1 MEGVQDRDERN
12 RLRKVMMKAEE
23 EKLMSRSE
31 AGFVV
36 TLIERFRQE
45 VEKKQRQLSL
55 LQGELGQLRANEKII
70 VDLVDSI
77 IRAAERDKARQNT
90 MAKLRGVIIEDNIDL
105 ENDTTLT
112 DDTTMSEDID
122 SDLVDEVLDNS
133 VE

>member
-45 VEKKQRQLSL
+45 IEKKQRQLSL

-77 IRAAERDKARQNT
+77 IRAAERDKARQAT
-90 MAKLRGVIIEDNIDL
+90 MLKLRGVVIEDNIDTVP
-105 ENDTTLT
+105 ESTISKNV
-112 DDTTMSEDID
+112 DDIMYE
-122 SDLVDEVLDNS
+122 EELDNS
-133 VE
+133 GE

>member
-12 RLRKVMMKAEE
+12 RLRSVMMKAEE

-70 VDLVDSI
+70 VDLVDNI
-77 IRAAERDKARQNT
+77 IRAAERDRARQNT
-90 MAKLRGVIIEDNIDL
+90 MARLRGVVIEDNDDMLDTSGVLEGTLADDSTID
-105 ENDTTLT
+105 EATNT
-112 DDTTMSEDID
+112 
-122 SDLVDEVLDNS
+122 V

>member
-45 VEKKQRQLSL
+45 VDKKQRQLSL

-70 VDLVDSI
+70 VDLVDNI
-77 IRAAERDKARQNT
+77 IRAAERDRARQNT
-90 MAKLRGVIIEDNIDL
+90 MARLRGVVIEDNDAMTDTPGVL
-105 ENDTTLT
+105 EGT
-112 DDTTMSEDID
+112 
-122 SDLVDEVLDNS
+122 LVDDSVVADEATDNL

>member
-70 VDLVDSI
+70 VDLVDNI
-77 IRAAERDKARQNT
+77 IRAAERDRARQNT
-90 MAKLRGVIIEDNIDL
+90 MAKLRGIVIEDNDDMTDTPGAL
-105 ENDTTLT
+105 EGVMEDDGIVADETTNN
-112 DDTTMSEDID
+112 I
-122 SDLVDEVLDNS
+122 VA
-133 VE
+133 